1 MIGPFH
7 WTPAEA
13 FAMAFPECKVTAD
26 ELRVISY
33 VLPQTSATRSDN
45 RKETCLPAERWARSR
60 YFGEEFNIKLRQ
72 HLADK
77 LTGAGYPAVAPE
89 RLPEY
94 DYRQSD
100 KCGIASNWS
109 ERHAAFVAGHGT
121 FSLSDGLI
129 TSRGKAVRFGSV
141 VTRMNLPVTSREYG
155 DEPYAWCLWYSKGT
169 CGACVRRCPIGAIS
183 TVNGHDKESCKAY
196 IRKTTAPYVTEAFGT
211 EATACGLC
219 QVKTP
224 CENRRP

>member
-1 MIGPFH
+1 MDNGHLPEQLILDFWNTDPSNDLHLSAKEKAWDRPQVAIASGADLLFSRIKEMIGPFH

-121 FSLSDGLI
+121 FSPL
-129 TSRGKAVRFGSV
+129 
-141 VTRMNLPVTSREYG
+141 
-155 DEPYAWCLWYSKGT
+155 
-169 CGACVRRCPIGAIS
+169 
-183 TVNGHDKESCKAY
+183 
-196 IRKTTAPYVTEAFGT
+196 
-211 EATACGLC
+211 
-219 QVKTP
+219 
-224 CENRRP
+224 